1 MKAGFY
7 FLALALAAAQTASV
21 PVDLA
26 QVRSTVASD
35 IRDVGDFAGLQSR
48 SLSMAVRGKKLPSRL
63 VPGIRRPPPAV
74 HVDAGDPNGGMAG
87 DDVFSPVGPRLKNLL
102 AKWGARD
109 VGDFAVMQERGK
121 APRPPPIIIPPRP
134 RPDTVHVDKGD
145 PNGGMADDTVFTPV
159 GPRLKNFMAKWG
171 TRDVGDFA
179 VMEERGKARRPPPI
193 IVPRPRPPPDTVH
206 VDKGSWNGGMADDS
220 VFTPVGPRLK
230 NFMAKWGA
238 RDVGPATARAQRSLV
253 LLQV

>member
-7 FLALALAAAQTASV
+7 FLALALAAAQTASM

-35 IRDVGDFAGLQSR
+35 IRDVGDFAALQSSR
-48 SLSMAVRGKKLPSRL
+48 SPSMEVRGKKLPSRL

-121 APRPPPIIIPPRP
+121 ARRPPPIIVPRPRP

-145 PNGGMADDTVFTPV
+145 P
-159 GPRLKNFMAKWG
+159 
-171 TRDVGDFA
+171 
-179 VMEERGKARRPPPI
+179 
-193 IVPRPRPPPDTVH
+193 
-206 VDKGSWNGGMADDS
+206 NGGMADDS